1 MNFHRRHVAV
11 RIALTAFTIGA
22 LTIAGNASA
31 AIRVHRPVF
40 EPSLLRAG
48 EAQQV
53 RLTTFIN
60 HGATPVLNAHAFAHD
75 ERGRPTVLLGTLHDD
90 GRDGDAY
97 AGDQR
102 FSLTLSLS
110 EREPVVRT
118 YSISADIE
126 GLRDPIWS
134 TAVTLEALP
143 EEAPIG
149 SAPPAFERGIVDPV
163 SDATLACDGV
173 LVYFA
178 KGTDYAHIQASAERI
193 GARVRGVAAM
203 SDGNAWNFALPCT
216 DLDGLTRA
224 LRSLSEDPQVQ
235 GAEPQSQLDLSG
247 VPFNDPQIIIQNE
260 GSPNRWSE
268 HLGHTRSWNLT
279 KGQRFFDPMVAI
291 IDTGVDY
298 RHEELQGRVTLGK
311 DFVGINDF
319 DPMDETD
326 HGTGVAGIVGAIT
339 NNALGIVGG
348 APDTRMLAVRV
359 GKNRPTTDHVCDGIE
374 YATANGASILNLSLG
389 GPLRS
394 RRLAAAVDQA
404 VDAGLLVIAAA
415 GNRHRNKRDY
425 PAGFDDTE
433 YFGAFNRIV
442 YHPHVISVGAI
453 EVDGS
458 LALFPSVTEPG
469 SNYGSWV
476 DLSAYGLASVPRIG
490 TSAYDTGNGTS
501 IAAPMVSAAA
511 ALVWSMDATLNGDA
525 VRAQL
530 FAARQPTGRS
540 DPNGNVLYRLNTFT
554 AVLRA
559 GARRCT
565 QCAVSPLSSI
575 LSDAFPSPGA
585 RINLGF
591 SGAVAPAFTATNT
604 QAISIHGVALPLL
617 PRLNPLPLPLP
628 SPQSDYAVQFS
639 SDLRSF
645 DAYNSQN
652 GFFDLFAM
660 TLGAPYFN
668 LPLNDDVRPSIN
680 EYLALGG
687 KVRLP
692 GGSPV
697 QLGAATPQSIELT
710 TTAPLPFLSVVLDN
724 QTLPDSD
731 LLKPSWG
738 TITLLDIT
746 PQRFE

>member
-1 MNFHRRHVAV
+1 MKTL
-11 RIALTAFTIGA
+11 ALTSA
-22 LTIAGNASA
+22 LLVASTALHAQAGGE
-31 AIRVHRPVF
+31 IRVHRPIVD
-40 EPSLLRAG
+40 PALLQAG
-48 EAQQV
+48 TTTAV
-53 RLTTFIN
+53 RLSAFIN
-60 HGATPVLNAHAFAHD
+60 HGDARACAVRAYELDA
-75 ERGRPTVLLGTLHDD
+75 RGIPARLSGALHDD
-90 GRDGDAY
+90 GRDGDLH

-102 FSLTLSLS
+102 FSLVLSLS
-110 EREPVVRT
+110 EHEPVVRT
-118 YSISADIE
+118 YSIAADVE
-126 GLRDPIWS
+126 GLREPLWS
-134 TAVTLEALP
+134 TTVALETLP

-149 SAPPAFERGIVDPV
+149 SAPPPFERSVVDPV

-178 KGTDYAHIQASAERI
+178 KGTDYVRIQESAERI
-193 GARVRGVAAM
+193 DARVRGVAAM
-203 SDGNAWNFALPCT
+203 SDGNVWNFALPCT
-216 DLDGLTRA
+216 DIDGLTRV
-224 LRSLSEDPQVQ
+224 LRTLGEDPLVQ
-235 GAEPQSQLDLSG
+235 GAEPEALLDLAG
-247 VPFNDPQIIIQNE
+247 VPFNDPEIIIQSA
-260 GSPNRWSE
+260 GSPDRWSE
-268 HLGHTRSWNLT
+268 HLGHTRAWNLT

-298 RHEELQGRVTLGK
+298 RQEELQGRVTLGK
-311 DFVGINDF
+311 DFVGVNDF

-348 APDTRMLAVRV
+348 APDARLLAIRV
-359 GKNRPTTDHVCDGIE
+359 GKNLPTIDHVCDGIE

-453 EVDGS
+453 EVDGN

-476 DLSAYGLASVPRIG
+476 DLSAYGLAGVPRVG
-490 TSAYDTGNGTS
+490 TSAYATGNGTS

-511 ALVWSMDATLNGDA
+511 ALVWSMDATLDGDA
-525 VRAQL
+525 VRAHL
-530 FAARQPTGRS
+530 FAARQPSGRS
-540 DPNGNVLYRLNTFT
+540 DPDGNMLHRLNTFT

-559 GARRCT
+559 AARRCT
-565 QCAVSPLSSI
+565 QCAMSPLSSI
-575 LSDAFPSPGA
+575 LPDAFPSPGA
-585 RINLGF
+585 RITLGF
-591 SGAVAPAFTATNT
+591 SGAVAPAFAATNT

-668 LPLNDDVRPSIN
+668 LPLTDDVRPSIN

-687 KVRLP
+687 NTRISS
-692 GGSPV
+692 GNAA
-697 QLGAATPQSIELT
+697 QLGSSTPQTIELT
-710 TTAPLPFLSVVLDN
+710 TTVPLPFLSVVLDN
-724 QTLPDSD
+724 QTLPNSD
-731 LLKPSWG
+731 FIKPSWG
-738 TITLLDIT
+738 TVSILDIT